1 MAPLLG
7 GQWTMLIIMNII
19 AVFGICM
26 SFKFSILNLSII
38 EIIRW
43 IKEGTKKLKEAEE
56 QYKKL
61 SGNNND
67 DENKEEE

>member
-1 MAPLLG
+1 
-7 GQWTMLIIMNII
+7 MLIMMNII

-43 IKEGTKKLKEAEE
+43 IKEGTKKFKEAEE
-56 QYKKL
+56 
-61 SGNNND
+61 
-67 DENKEEE
+67 